1 MKHSIQ
7 EIMENHN
14 TFRKEIRYWI
24 ELDFKESQKILND
37 IEEVDDFIKKEKEF
51 LIDNIESI
59 DIGEFISSLF
69 YMSKKRSERF
79 YAWWNEETQ
88 DATIYRY
95 ANKTRRDRKA
105 PTRY

>member
-7 EIMENHN
+7 EILENHSD
-14 TFRKEIRYWI
+14 FKKEIRNWI
-24 ELDFKESQKILND
+24 ELDFKKSQKILND

-51 LIDNIESI
+51 LINNIESI
-59 DIGEFISSLF
+59 NVGKFISSLF
-69 YMSKKRSERF
+69 YMSNKRSERF

-88 DATIYRY
+88 NATIYRY

-105 PTRY
+105 PARY